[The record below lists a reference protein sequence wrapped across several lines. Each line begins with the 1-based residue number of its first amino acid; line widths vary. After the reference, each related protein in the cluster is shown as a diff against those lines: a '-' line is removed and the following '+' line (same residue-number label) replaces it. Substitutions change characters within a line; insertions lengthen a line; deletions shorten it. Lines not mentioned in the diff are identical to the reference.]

1 MRNEHKLSPF
11 LSKGTGQLELPLAS
25 EMPTEPPE
33 YTKLMHN
40 VARQIE
46 STPDGLMDFR
56 NASRAQGHVWAFD
69 LDKKRA
75 CHIIK
80 SLQKKMIVHPGQ
92 YEKFVEFLE
101 IIERD
106 DVIKMLPGYQ
116 DYHSKDGGMIN

>member
-11 LSKGTGQLELPLAS
+11 LSKGTGKLELPLVS

-56 NASRAQGHVWAFD
+56 NTCRAQDTSRLSTLTRKGHGT
-69 LDKKRA
+69 
-75 CHIIK
+75 
-80 SLQKKMIVHPGQ
+80 S
-92 YEKFVEFLE
+92 
-101 IIERD
+101 
-106 DVIKMLPGYQ
+106 
-116 DYHSKDGGMIN
+116 SKTFRRR